1 MPKCALRGS
10 ETRLRGKCGPE
21 RSPLR
26 ACGGA
31 EPPRVAEMVGQSAT
45 ATAGSP
51 LASPHA
57 PDRAEERGG
66 PGQQTGCGEQRC
78 ARPRA
83 ARVWGGR
90 CGGDVW
96 GRCGGGVG
104 EVCGGGVW
112 GRCTSRHIWR
122 TSAQKPPSR
131 SSLTG
136 SQGGGCV
143 IAVSLSLSRLFGT
156 AAAAL
161 GTAAVARPAT
171 RRYRLLVERGAVS
184 QHSARAV
191 PSRKAAVPPHS
202 STSISAACK
211 EGSEKVPTGLGASP
225 PTRLSGRLP
234 PRRLHRR

>member
-10 ETRLRGKCGPE
+10 ETRRRGKCGPE

-57 PDRAEERGG
+57 PDMGRGERG

-83 ARVWGGR
+83 VR
-90 CGGDVW
+90 VW
-96 GRCGGGVG
+96 GRCVG
-104 EVCGGGVW
+104 EVHLAAHLAHVGPEAAEQEQPDGQ
-112 GRCTSRHIWR
+112 SR
-122 TSAQKPPSR
+122 
-131 SSLTG
+131 
-136 SQGGGCV
+136 GGCV

-161 GTAAVARPAT
+161 GTAAAARPAT

-234 PRRLHRR
+234 PRRLHWR